1 MVEGL
6 IRKRLYRTLEVKP
19 MNELERIERENM
31 HQGRVDPRITYL
43 IKRVRS
49 AESALVVSNAS
60 TDREKGR
67 TVTQAHFNEY
77 RG

>member
-1 MVEGL
+1 MGDMEEE
-6 IRKRLYRTLEVKP
+6 R

-31 HQGRVDPRITYL
+31 QQGRVDPRITYL

-67 TVTQAHFNEY
+67 TVIQAHFNEY